1 MKKSELKEE
10 IITSFYFN
18 IPLSLITYFATKN
31 LLFSIIIFFLIS
43 FLVISFGLLTKNM
56 GYKRHCEII
65 ESESFKKLIS
75 LGFKVEK
82 VNEYRGITGN
92 YKGFVF
98 DIYYDWLTYVDRNR
112 SSALIFNVYFERIET
127 EQNAIN
133 RKKLNELNAKYTNS
147 KWNLLPCKYLV
158 IWRNG
163 NLIMKTPVI
172 LKKLTSD
179 FILEK
184 MNIAVEIL
192 KTENLQ
198 PVNELKI
205 SEWRKEDEFV
215 NTPEILVYRK
225 KNIR

>member
-10 IITSFYFN
+10 IIISFYFN
-18 IPLSLITYFATKN
+18 IPISVITYLTTKN
-31 LLFSIIIFFLIS
+31 LLISLIAFCLITFF
-43 FLVISFGLLTKNM
+43 VISFGLLTKKL

-82 VNEYRGITGN
+82 VNKYRGITGN
-92 YKGFVF
+92 YKGFIF

-127 EQNAIN
+127 EQNIIN
-133 RKKLNELNAKYTNS
+133 HKKLTELNTKYANS
-147 KWNLLPCKYLV
+147 KWSLLPCKYLI

-163 NLIMKTPVI
+163 NIIMKTPI
-172 LKKLTSD
+172 IINKLTSD
-179 FILEK
+179 FIIKK
-184 MNIAVEIL
+184 MNVAIEIL

-205 SEWRKEDEFV
+205 SEWRKEDEYV

-225 KNIR
+225 ENIR